1 MPPARGSAGTAATC
15 ESHSSG
21 VTCSL
26 GWFLPSSRWRLGRAC
41 GALFDC
47 CSGGAEPAER
57 VLKLCSLR
65 LRVRIL
71 SLTDLVEGLLRG
83 RYFPIKV
90 AEERVI
96 PFERGPYGGQ
106 TAASGT
112 IFAAARPTRAHGSAL
127 IRWCNRPLQLILLGV
142 RCQA

>member
-1 MPPARGSAGTAATC
+1 LVELR
-15 ESHSSG
+15 
-21 VTCSL
+21 
-26 GWFLPSSRWRLGRAC
+26 
-41 GALFDC
+41 
-47 CSGGAEPAER
+47 
-57 VLKLCSLR
+57 SLR

-71 SLTDLVEGLLRG
+71 SLADLVEAVLCSG
-83 RYFPIKV
+83 YFPIEV
-90 AEERVI
+90 AEERLI
-96 PFERGPYGGQ
+96 PFESGPYGGQ